1 MQTFRTR
8 CLWLLPSLSDCLFIS
23 IILWLFVAGKGWSL
37 LLADGDTGWHIR
49 TGEFI
54 LDTGSVPFRD
64 LFSFSRAGAEW
75 FSWEWLTDVC
85 FAEVHRLA
93 GLKGVV
99 LVSGIAIAACVTVL
113 FRHMIWRGAN
123 VMAALVVTLLAMD
136 ASNLHY
142 LARPHVF
149 TLLLLAVSAWIVD
162 LDRRRE
168 TPWLWGLVPIAA
180 LWANLHGGFLALFVL
195 LGGLMLDAL
204 AANRRRLWRYA
215 CITFACAAATL
226 LNPYGWRLHA
236 HIARYLTSD
245 WILRSVAEFQSP
257 AFRSEG
263 LIYFEI
269 MLLAGLALTTVLVTK
284 KRYYEALLLLFWSQ
298 AALRSVRHV
307 PLYVLVGAPILA
319 SEGTVLWNRLVAFR
333 DRRSILGI
341 LRDVFDDFPRHCRRT
356 SPWPVV
362 LCVILALGW
371 FAQDW
376 PKDFPDVKFPVA
388 ALERNYA
395 LLSGSLRE
403 KTRDHA
409 RLLTS
414 DQWGDYLIYR
424 IYPYRRAFGVFI
436 DGRSDFYGERIGKDY
451 LDLMNAQAGWRGI
464 MKRYDFNVALVPVN
478 WPLSELLKGDSGWRA
493 SYHDAL
499 GTIFERTR

>member
-1 MQTFRTR
+1 M
-8 CLWLLPSLSDCLFIS
+8 S
-23 IILWLFVAGKGWSL
+23 IMLWLFVAGSGWSL

-54 LDTGSVPFRD
+54 LDTRTVPYRD

-75 FSWEWLTDVC
+75 FSWEWLSDVC
-85 FAEVHRLA
+85 FALAHRMA

-99 LVSGIAIAACVTVL
+99 LVCGIMIAAGVTVL

-123 VMAALVVTLLAMD
+123 ILAALIITLLAMG

-149 TLLLLAVSAWIVD
+149 TLLLLAISAWIID

-168 TPWLWGLVPIAA
+168 TRWVWVLAPVAA

-195 LGGLMLDAL
+195 LGCLILDSLTCRRKLLRYGGLAL
-204 AANRRRLWRYA
+204 
-215 CITFACAAATL
+215 ACAAATL

-257 AFRSEG
+257 SFRSEG

-269 MLLAGLALTTVLVTK
+269 LLFAGLGLTTVLIA
-284 KRYYEALLLLFWSQ
+284 KRRFYEALLLLFWSQ

-307 PLYVLVGAPILA
+307 PIYVLVAAPILA
-319 SEGTVLWNRLVAFR
+319 SEFTLLWDRLTASR
-333 DRRSILGI
+333 AKRSTLGI
-341 LRDVFDDFPRHCRRT
+341 LRDVFDDFPQHCRRT
-356 SPWPVV
+356 STWPLI
-362 LCVILALGW
+362 LCAMLALGPW
-371 FAQDW
+371 MQDW
-376 PKDFPDVKFPVA
+376 PKDFPGVKFPVA
-388 ALERNYA
+388 ALNSNNA
-395 LLSGSLRE
+395 LLLGRLRGD
-403 KTRDHA
+403 T

-414 DQWGDYLIYR
+414 DQWGDYLIYHV
-424 IYPYRRAFGVFI
+424 YPQRRAFRVFV
-436 DGRSDFYGERIGKDY
+436 DGRSDFYGEPIGKDY
-451 LDLMNAQAGWRGI
+451 LDLMNAQAGWQGI
-464 MKRYDFNVALVPVN
+464 MKRYGFNLALVPAS

-493 SYHDAL
+493 GYHDAL
-499 GTIFERTR
+499 GTIFERVR

>member
-1 MQTFRTR
+1 M
-8 CLWLLPSLSDCLFIS
+8 SDCLFIS
-23 IILWLFVAGKGWSL
+23 IMLWLFMAGKGWSL

-54 LDTGSVPFRD
+54 LDTGSVPTRD
-64 LFSFSRAGAEW
+64 LFSYSRAGAEW
-75 FSWEWLTDVC
+75 FSWEWLADVV
-85 FAEVHRLA
+85 FAQAHRMA

-99 LVSGIAIAACVTVL
+99 LVSGIAIAACVTVV

-123 VMAALVVTLLAMD
+123 IMAALIFTFLAMG

-168 TPWLWGLVPIAA
+168 TPWLWVLVPIAA
-180 LWANLHGGFLALFVL
+180 LWTNLHGGFLALFVL
-195 LGGLMLDAL
+195 LGCLTMDAL
-204 AANRRRLWRYA
+204 AAHRRRLRRYGG
-215 CITFACAAATL
+215 ITLACAAATL

-236 HIARYLTSD
+236 HIAQYLNSD

-257 AFRSEG
+257 EFRSEG

-269 MLLAGLALTTVLVTK
+269 TLFAGLALTTVLIAK

-307 PLYVLVGAPILA
+307 PLYVLVAAPILA
-319 SEGTVLWNRLVAFR
+319 SEATLFWNRLTEFR
-333 DRRSILGI
+333 GKRSVLGI

-356 SPWPVV
+356 SPWPAV
-362 LCVILALGW
+362 LCAMLALGW
-371 FAQDW
+371 FTQHW
-376 PKDFPDVKFPVA
+376 PKNFPDVKFPVTA
-388 ALERNYA
+388 VDRNYA
-395 LLSGSLRE
+395 LLSGSLW
-403 KTRDHA
+403 KNT

-414 DQWGDYLIYR
+414 DQWGDYLIYQM
-424 IYPYRRAFGVFI
+424 YPRKRSFGVFI

-451 LDLMNAQAGWRGI
+451 LDLMNAQAGWREI
-464 MKRYDFNVALVPVN
+464 MKRYDFNVALVPAN
-478 WPLSELLKGDSGWRA
+478 WPLSELLKVDSRWRE

-499 GTIFERTR
+499 GTVFERLR